1 MKTGPSS
8 NLDMVEIMAKYEEL
22 APHFKASLADW
33 MKTKNPFWTLL
44 GMELM
49 DAKKGWAR
57 VRLPYTEKLNNAIG
71 IVHGGAIFSPADS
84 AVGIALAGLVDK
96 KETISTLE
104 MKINFIKSFKGG
116 ELIAE
121 AKIIHRGTQTAIGE
135 VDVLDEKNNL
145 IAKGLATYAIFKRG
159 QP

>member
-1 MKTGPSS
+1 M
-8 NLDMVEIMAKYEEL
+8 EYEEL
-22 APHFKASLADW
+22 TPRFKASLLDW

-44 GMELM
+44 GMELV

-57 VRLPYTEKLNNAIG
+57 VKLPYTEKLNNAIG

-84 AVGIALAGLVDK
+84 AIGIALAGLIDK
-96 KETISTLE
+96 NESISTLE

-116 ELIAE
+116 ELFAE

-135 VDVLDEKNNL
+135 VDVLNDQHNL
-145 IAKGLATYAIFKRG
+145 IAKGLATYAIFKRE